1 MNRRRFGLRTA
12 SGLSIFLC
20 VAIFALMA
28 LLTVVLGA
36 GVYRAVVERAQFNHE
51 ARTAI
56 AYVTGKLRAHTG
68 EIRLEQTDDG
78 EDLLV
83 LCEEIGGRDYETRI
97 YAHEGGLYE
106 VFAAA
111 ELEFAPAAGQRIAE
125 IEALALT
132 VEENLVGIAVTV
144 DGEEYASSVALKG

>member
-1 MNRRRFGLRTA
+1 MKPARQSPTSPEN
-12 SGLSIFLC
+12 C
-20 VAIFALMA
+20 
-28 LLTVVLGA
+28 
-36 GVYRAVVERAQFNHE
+36 
-51 ARTAI
+51 ARTP
-56 AYVTGKLRAHTG
+56 G

-106 VFAAA
+106 VFTAA

-125 IEALALT
+125 VEALALT